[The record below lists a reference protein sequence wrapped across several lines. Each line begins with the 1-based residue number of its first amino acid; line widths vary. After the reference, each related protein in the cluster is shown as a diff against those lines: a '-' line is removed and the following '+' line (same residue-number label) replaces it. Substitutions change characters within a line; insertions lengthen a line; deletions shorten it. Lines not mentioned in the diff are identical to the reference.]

1 MEDSKDENIVQNED
15 KDVAKPELE
24 DTIDVKTNEVTE
36 EPPEVDLD
44 KNIEE
49 DIGETQEES
58 EEEESQGTET
68 EPSTQPMT
76 NRSEDEDKRVEVG
89 IKWPQFSCL
98 KATFYRRTLKVF

>member
-15 KDVAKPELE
+15 KDVAMPEIE

-89 IKWPQFSCL
+89 FGFECSHHNSPYFNL
-98 KATFYRRTLKVF
+98 LFTGGH